1 MKNMSEYLIPKVS
14 TFGKLLFQGKGEEVK
29 TNRHVTAVKYNVISE
44 RQKDLLEVQ
53 IPVIA
58 GSKTFAPDTEVELI
72 EPKLEPAGQATSDNR
87 AISYWRLSAK
97 DIVKKGE

>member
-1 MKNMSEYLIPKVS
+1 MQV
-14 TFGKLLFQGKGEEVK
+14 
-29 TNRHVTAVKYNVISE
+29 
-44 RQKDLLEVQ
+44 
-53 IPVIA
+53 PVIA
-58 GSKTFAPDTEVELI
+58 GSKTFAPDTEVELV